1 MNQLTAGDMGP
12 VPYSTPQLLF
22 LTFLFT
28 LCSPE
33 LSPDFSVLFLETL
46 LQTKEVEPE
55 QLPPGTETPLP
66 WGLRHWHLWV
76 WTLCPHGWVAQ
87 GVLIAQLYLEAGS
100 GCSAAGDV
108 PGAAPGKA
116 KGPSSQSVGGIQH
129 SKGLLVGSW
138 DLGSPC
144 FIPPPL
150 TALPP
155 KPPKPK
161 PSAASLANG
170 NNAPLQD
177 AEWYWGDISR

>member
-1 MNQLTAGDMGP
+1 MNQLTAGDMGA

-33 LSPDFSVLFLETL
+33 LSPDFSVLFLEML

-55 QLPPGTETPLP
+55 QLPPGTEIPLP

-100 GCSAAGDV
+100 RCSAAGDV

-116 KGPSSQSVGGIQH
+116 KGPSSQCSGGDSALQGIASGELGFGLTLFHPSSSH
-129 SKGLLVGSW
+129 SPASQTAKAKAQCSQPGQREQRALAGRRVV
-138 DLGSPC
+138 LGGH
-144 FIPPPL
+144 F
-150 TALPP
+150 
-155 KPPKPK
+155 
-161 PSAASLANG
+161 
-170 NNAPLQD
+170 
-177 AEWYWGDISR
+177 